1 MQWRNEG
8 EHELRHSVRIPVQ
21 GVACVQR
28 HSGMVCACKL
38 RDVSL
43 GGALV
48 RGLLAPAVG
57 EQVSVRVRMARSA
70 EFRATARVVRA
81 RPAPL
86 FRQSWFALEFE
97 GISAEVEDAI
107 HDMTLQVLE
116 QATDPAVLVVHRFR
130 AERHTLTRRLAAR
143 GWRTVVAD
151 TPLQALAVLEREADE
166 IQWVVVGEELSQTS
180 GRDLLTYIGAEH
192 PTIGRILVVVDR
204 DCGAVMMAEADSVIP
219 ECEEQGDLEGVVG
232 DSPHWAVGSGTHRL
246 ATRPP
251 E

>member
-1 MQWRNEG
+1 MLWRNQR

-28 HSGMVCACKL
+28 SSGMVCACKL

-48 RGLLAPAVG
+48 RGMLAPAVG
-57 EQVSVRVRMARSA
+57 EQVSVSVRMSRAA

-86 FRQSWFALEFE
+86 FRQSWFALAFAE
-97 GISAEVEDAI
+97 IPAEVEDAI
-107 HDMTLQVLE
+107 HDLTLQVLE
-116 QATDPAVLVVHRFR
+116 QATDPAVLVVHRVR
-130 AERHTLTRRLAAR
+130 EERHLLTRRLAKR

-151 TPLQALAVLEREADE
+151 TPLQALSVLEREGDE

-180 GRDLLTYIGAEH
+180 GRDLLAYIGEVH
-192 PTIGRILVVVDR
+192 PCIGRILVVVDR
-204 DCGAVMMAEADSVIP
+204 DFGAIMMAEADSVIP
-219 ECEEQGDLEGVVG
+219 EREDQGDLEGVVG
-232 DSPHWAVGSGTHRL
+232 DSPHWAVGSGSHRL
-246 ATRPP
+246 PTRPP
-251 E
+251 V